1 MKIEYHYLHVEE
13 LLMNYEERIEASIN
27 EHLDA
32 YMQIVK
38 TLYDHPETGFQEY
51 ETQKVLVNYLQNAGF
66 EVKASVVIDTDFVAE
81 YKSNKEGPVIAFMCE
96 YDALPEVGH
105 GCGHN
110 LIAAIGIAAGE
121 ALKSVIDEIGGTVRV
136 VGTPGEE
143 NFGGKV
149 KMSEAGVFDDVDA
162 ALMVHPGTSTGVGSR
177 SLAILPIKYEFFGK
191 NAHGCHPQEGH
202 SALDAAIST
211 YTQISMLRQFV
222 TPGSYIHGII
232 RDGGLAANVIPAY
245 ASMEYYF
252 RAPTMAYCKEIA
264 SRAEDCVKGA
274 CMASQTNYKSSMY
287 ECPYEDT
294 KINYTLANMLTEKY
308 TQLGIEKVDPVDEV
322 PCGSTDVGSVSYVC
336 PTIQGTIKI
345 ADDCVAGHSK
355 EMAAATIS
363 DDGKNGL
370 IKGASGIALVALDL
384 ITKPETLAQAKEE
397 FNK

>member
-1 MKIEYHYLHVEE
+1 M
-13 LLMNYEERIEASIN
+13 
-27 EHLDA
+27 
-32 YMQIVK
+32 
-38 TLYDHPETGFQEY
+38 
-51 ETQKVLVNYLQNAGF
+51 
-66 EVKASVVIDTDFVAE
+66 
-81 YKSNKEGPVIAFMCE
+81 
-96 YDALPEVGH
+96 
-105 GCGHN
+105 
-110 LIAAIGIAAGE
+110 
-121 ALKSVIDEIGGTVRV
+121 
-136 VGTPGEE
+136 GTPGEE

-162 ALMVHPGTSTGVGSR
+162 ALMVHPSTENGVGSR

-191 NAHGCHPQEGH
+191 NAHGCRPQEGH

-264 SRAEDCVKGA
+264 TRAEDCVKGS
-274 CMASQTNYKSSMY
+274 CVASQTTYKTSMY

-294 KINYTLANMLTEKY
+294 KINYTLADMLTEKY
-308 TQLGIEKVDPVDEV
+308 KELGVEQINPVDEV

-345 ADDCVAGHSK
+345 ADCTVAGHSK

-363 DDGKNGL
+363 EDGKAGL
-370 IKGASGIALVALDL
+370 VTAATAIALIGLDL
-384 ITKPETLAQAKEE
+384 IVKPERLEKAKKE
-397 FNK
+397 FKEGTC